1 MNVFFKI
8 LLLIISCIS
17 ASECIYQD
25 YIFGTILSILFS
37 FVMICLLINDI
48 GDYINEVI
56 YSKNNHRHYGYGYY
70 DDFWDSSYYEEY
82 YKSKNNYQLKNI
94 ENKTVIN
101 KNIIEIGNSNEVIYN
116 DEELLVDNTCPNKPK
131 IHKSALE
138 VSQKPIVITSENK
151 KVEQN
156 KNTNINSNKKS
167 ECILISS
174 KLDKNLIK
182 IYKIFLLIIKK
193 QNLNSD
199 KAYALMQSIYY
210 IDIFL
215 DNIVIYIDKNIL
227 TEAKLSDDN
236 LQKEKVV
243 EYIKKYL
250 HNDSLKIVF
259 EEIGH
264 TSLLNYYL
272 KSKHG

>member
-1 MNVFFKI
+1 MNVFLKI
-8 LLLIISCIS
+8 LFLIISCIS
-17 ASECIYQD
+17 ASECIYQN
-25 YIFGTILSILFS
+25 YTFGAILLSMFS
-37 FVMICLLINDI
+37 FVMICLIINDI
-48 GDYINEVI
+48 IEFINELI
-56 YSKNNHRHYGYGYY
+56 YGKNNVKQYRYNYY
-70 DDFWDSSYYEEY
+70 DNWYDSNYEEY
-82 YKSKNNYQLKNI
+82 FNGKNNYQLKNI
-94 ENKTVIN
+94 EKKTIIN
-101 KNIIEIGNSNEVIYN
+101 KNIIEIGNATEVIN
-116 DEELLVDNTCPNKPK
+116 DDEELLVDNTCPNKPK

-138 VSQKPIVITSENK
+138 VSKKPIVITSENK
-151 KVEQN
+151 KVEQVKN
-156 KNTNINSNKKS
+156 KYINSNKKS
-167 ECILISS
+167 ECILISN

-182 IYKIFLLIIKK
+182 IYKIFLLIIKN

-210 IDIFL
+210 VDMFL

-227 TEAKLSDDN
+227 NEAKLSDDN